1 MTLGSQMILTED
13 VSIQKVFYTNPLE
26 LFDQMPAYW
35 GPGEWSSHD
44 SGSLAS
50 AIKITPLDL
59 VSVHQLCTMWQYI
72 LSNSLTNSTW
82 PVISAPV
89 QEHLLRWQ
97 LGLLVSNPRKSV
109 CSVPKSHVFR
119 GLCHMMCETPDNEE
133 PSVCT
138 LWFPSLLAL
147 SSPAPLQPLSHLF

>member
-1 MTLGSQMILTED
+1 MILTED

-26 LFDQMPAYW
+26 LLDRM
-35 GPGEWSSHD
+35 PGEGSSHD

-59 VSVHQLCTMWQYI
+59 VPLIQLYTIWQAI

-89 QEHLLRWQ
+89 QR
-97 LGLLVSNPRKSV
+97 SIY
-109 CSVPKSHVFR
+109 
-119 GLCHMMCETPDNEE
+119 
-133 PSVCT
+133 
-138 LWFPSLLAL
+138 
-147 SSPAPLQPLSHLF
+147 